1 VRYRTRAT
9 VALPRPKGLQRIR
22 ATLAITMHPR
32 QLVELEQRAA
42 AASMSLTAYVAALLA
57 SDGDDV
63 APRRRDPKINWLEDA
78 PLGELLAQRCMRDV
92 DVDVGRRRGRRVLPC
107 TLPKGHAERCSC
119 VPHRPELEA
128 TT

>member
-1 VRYRTRAT
+1 VKYRTRAT

-22 ATLAITMHPR
+22 ATLSITMHPR

-78 PLGELLAQRCMRDV
+78 PLGELLAQRCMRN
-92 DVDVGRRRGRRVLPC
+92 VDVGADEEGVVFCMPC
-107 TLPKGHAERCSC
+107 TLPKGHREGCSH
-119 VPHRPELEA
+119 VPNRPELEA
-128 TT
+128 RT